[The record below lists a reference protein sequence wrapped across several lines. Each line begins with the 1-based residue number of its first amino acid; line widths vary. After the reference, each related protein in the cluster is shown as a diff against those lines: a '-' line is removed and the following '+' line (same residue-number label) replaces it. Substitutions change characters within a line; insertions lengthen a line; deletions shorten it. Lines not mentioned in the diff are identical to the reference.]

1 MCGVAGL
8 YSDSDFAKN
17 KVDRMLKVQWH
28 RGPDGSNSFQQ
39 DDFYAGMVRLAIND
53 VEYGQQPFWC
63 SERRYISFYNGEI
76 YNSPSLRKELAG
88 DGIPFFTLSDGEVIP
103 HLYKKFGN
111 SFVQHLDGMF
121 AIVLFD
127 TWSKNLVLARDPEG
141 EKPLYFHLSDDQ
153 KHLIFSSDLTG
164 LMESDMVSRELNL
177 QGIWDQPTFLWIPEP
192 ATIYKDVFAVPPGG
206 VLVFDKDKNLVS
218 QDVLSLSSHVQDT
231 DDAQSPVDYRLVYD
245 TLCDA
250 VRSRTL
256 SNVPVGTFLSGGL
269 DSSII
274 TKLTCDELGPVSTY
288 SVGFDD
294 IADPYHGVA
303 DESVYAEE
311 FARSL
316 GCKHTTIKLTERD
329 IRNHIDTFVMA
340 AAEPFAVSSGLG
352 ILAVARAARDDGV
365 KVLLSGDCAD
375 ELFGGYSW
383 YSHLE
388 QLRIKNRKAQFHDS
402 ELSFQDIGRPLNEK
416 IEAMQNYSPQ
426 RKAWALHY
434 YASEREKRSLFS
446 ESFFGAVS
454 SSLRHFDDLKSG
466 GDVKPIEFIRHDRR
480 FYLRNEML
488 RKLDRMTMRYSVE
501 GRVPFAAKSVVKLA
515 ARIPYS
521 QLVTSNSLKY
531 LLRGAFEHKLPE
543 NIIKRPKHGFNIPI
557 DHWLKT
563 QWADMV
569 EDTFGPSSRLSQLG
583 YLSRNSLTVAKQMVQ
598 NESRLNGHT
607 IFSFIILNRFMEL
620 HNVG

>member
-1 MCGVAGL
+1 
-8 YSDSDFAKN
+8 
-17 KVDRMLKVQWH
+17 MLDAQWR
-28 RGPDGSNSFQQ
+28 RGPDGSSSFQQ
-39 DDFYAGMVRLAIND
+39 GDFCAGMVRLAIND
-53 VEYGQQPFWC
+53 VEHGQQPFWC

-76 YNSPSLRKELAG
+76 YNSPSLRKELTR
-88 DGIPFFTLSDGEVIP
+88 DGIRFFTFSDGEVIP
-103 HLYKKFGN
+103 HLYKKFGD

-141 EKPLYFHLSDDQ
+141 EKPLYFHLSCDQ

-164 LMESDMVSRELNL
+164 LMESKLISRELNL
-177 QGIWDQPTFLWIPEP
+177 QAIWDQPTFLWVPEP
-192 ATIYKDVFAVPPGG
+192 ATIYKDVFTVPPGA
-206 VLVFDKDKNLVS
+206 VLVFDKDKNLISKEVLPINS
-218 QDVLSLSSHVQDT
+218 DTQDK
-231 DDAQSPVDYRLVYD
+231 DDAPSPVDYQLVYD

-250 VRSRTL
+250 VKSRTL

-294 IADPYHGVA
+294 IVDPYHGVA

-316 GCKHTTIKLTERD
+316 GCKHTTIKLTEKDVRD
-329 IRNHIDTFVMA
+329 HLDRFVMA

-352 ILAVARAARDDGV
+352 ILSVARAARNDGV

-388 QLRIKNRKAQFHDS
+388 RLRTKDRKVQFQDS
-402 ELSFQDIGRPLNEK
+402 DLSFQDVGRPLDKK
-416 IEAMQNYSPQ
+416 IEVMQHYSPQ

-434 YASEREKRSLFS
+434 YASEEEKRSLFS
-446 ESFFGAVS
+446 DDLFSTVL
-454 SSLRHFDDLKSG
+454 SSLRHFDGLQSG
-466 GDVKPIEFIRHDRR
+466 SDIQPIDFIRQDRK

-501 GRVPFAAKSVVKLA
+501 GRVPFAAKSVVSLA
-515 ARIPYS
+515 ARLPYS
-521 QLVTSNSLKY
+521 QLITSTSLKH
-531 LLRGAFEHKLPE
+531 LLRKSFEHQLPE

-557 DHWLKT
+557 DHWLRT

-569 EDTFGPSSRLSQLG
+569 EETFAPSSKLSQLG
-583 YLSRNSLTVAKQMVQ
+583 YLSRNSLTIAKQMVQ
-598 NESRLNGHT
+598 NEARLNGHT